1 MNNKILNK
9 TLFIFLLFLSLFNLS
24 FAQSLPTP
32 PEPNPSLN
40 ILGCSEGMSLRNC
53 MLYILFNIL
62 RVILTL
68 AIILAVLF
76 MTWAGVI
83 YITKGSDDKAREKA
97 NNMLI
102 FGAVGLVIAFIA
114 YGLVIFLTRILGST
128 TPNI

>member
-32 PEPNPSLN
+32 TEPEPSLT
-40 ILGCSEGMSLRNC
+40 LFGCNTGDPLRVC
-53 MLYILFNIL
+53 MLKIFLGIL

-83 YITKGSDDKAREKA
+83 YITKGSDDKERAKA

-102 FGAVGLVIAFIA
+102 YGAVGLVIAFIA
-114 YGLVIFLTRILGST
+114 YGLVVFLTNVIRGTGTI
-128 TPNI
+128 